1 MSGEVPAPDAAG
13 PDQQAIQ
20 QVSDWLVEQGLHG
33 SGFVELIEGLGQ
45 RLCAAGLPVRRLHVS
60 MAALH
65 PDYGALGT
73 TWEGGG
79 TITED
84 RFKHG
89 ADYEEVWQRSPL
101 RGMVDNNIPRMRRR
115 LERAEDCNDFPIF
128 QDLHQAGATDWLALL
143 VGFGSAERSINLPGI
158 VASWVTD
165 RPSGFLDAHLAAFDR
180 IMPRLALAC
189 YRIALERMTSGLLD
203 AYVGR
208 DAGHRILSGQVL
220 RGTSEEISAA
230 ILFADLRGF
239 TTAADRTEGKI
250 LIACLNDYLESVAGA
265 VMEQD
270 GEVLKFLG
278 DGLLAIFPIGAEGE
292 GPACDRALAA
302 ARQALAG
309 NQKLCADLE
318 SRGLPNLPLGIALH
332 VGDVLYG
339 NIGAQQRLDFTV
351 IGPAVNEAS
360 RIESLCEPLG
370 QALLISGDFAA
381 RSSGRFRSL
390 GNHPLRGVAEAQEL
404 FTTDEAASS

>member
-1 MSGEVPAPDAAG
+1 MSQKGSDRAPPAEGPSDAA
-13 PDQQAIQ
+13 IQ
-20 QVSDWLVEQGLHG
+20 GVSDWLVEQGLHG

-73 TWEGGG
+73 TWEGDG
-79 TITED
+79 TIKED
-84 RFKHG
+84 RFRHG
-89 ADYEEVWQRSPL
+89 ADFEETWQRSPL
-101 RGMVDNNIPRMRRR
+101 RGMVENRVPRMRRR

-128 QDLHQAGATDWLALL
+128 RELHQAGATDWLAQLAE
-143 VGFGSAERSINLPGI
+143 FGSAERSINLPGI

-165 RPSGFLDAHLAAFDR
+165 RPGGFLDSHLAAFDR

-189 YRIALERMTSGLLD
+189 YRIALERMTSGLLN

-220 RGTSEEISAA
+220 RGTSEMISAA

-239 TTAADRTEGKI
+239 TAAADRTEGKI

-265 VMEQD
+265 VMEQG

-292 GPACDRALAA
+292 GAACDRALAA
-302 ARQALAG
+302 ARQALSG
-309 NQKLCADLE
+309 NQALCARFADE
-318 SRGLPNLPLGIALH
+318 NLPSLPLDIALH

-370 QALLISGDFAA
+370 QALVISAAFAEHGA
-381 RSSGRFRSL
+381 GPFRSL
-390 GNHPLRGVAEAQEL
+390 GSQSLRGVGEPQEL
-404 FTTDEAASS
+404 FTLS